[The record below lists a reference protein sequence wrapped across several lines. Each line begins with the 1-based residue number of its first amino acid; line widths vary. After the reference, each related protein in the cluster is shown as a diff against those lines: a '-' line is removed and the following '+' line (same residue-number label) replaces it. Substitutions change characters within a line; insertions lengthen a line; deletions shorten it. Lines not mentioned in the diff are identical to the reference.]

1 MQFDLLQHEI
11 DALKFY
17 QELISATDDT
27 ELKKTILSHHASLL
41 KDLIGLEAEIRK
53 ASLSFEST
61 LEENSK
67 AIALERLKRRD
78 QLAL

>member
-11 DALKFY
+11 DALRFY
-17 QELISATDDT
+17 QELISTTEDT
-27 ELKKTILSHHASLL
+27 EIKKEALNHHASLL
-41 KDLIGLEAEIRK
+41 KDLIGLETEMRK
-53 ASLSFEST
+53 ARLAFEST

-78 QLAL
+78 Q